1 MFARVTDISGPS
13 NRIDAGM
20 AEYRDM
26 VLPAIKAMDGFQR
39 AYLLVNRDGG
49 RALSITIWDSQETMR
64 ASDEAANGLVAKI
77 SETLEAQAV
86 VAHYEVASVEP
97 SD

>member
-20 AEYRDM
+20 AEYRDT

-49 RALSITIWDSQETMR
+49 RALSITTWESQEAMR
-64 ASDEAANGLVAKI
+64 ASEEAANGLVAKI
-77 SETLEAQAV
+77 TETLEAQAAV
-86 VAHYEVASVEP
+86 VHYEVASIEP